1 MPDSFNLSDVM
12 ISYSRKDKDFVQQ
25 LAGALKQD
33 GREVWVDF
41 DDIPYSAEWWQEI
54 EAGIEGANVFIFV
67 VSPDSVNSDVC
78 RREID
83 HAIKHNKRLVPI
95 LRRELTESAD
105 RKAVHPAVA
114 SRNWIFFRETDKF
127 EDALRTLLR
136 TLDADLSHIQL
147 HTRLLVRAREWDG
160 KKRRGSLLLRG
171 DDLQEAEKWLAEG
184 VQRDPPPT
192 ELQIGY
198 ITASRRGANRFRQ
211 IIGGAMAAALVIV
224 SILAVVAYNQSLET
238 EKALQQANVALTQ
251 VAMEAD
257 ARGTAQAEAIKEADA
272 RATQAVIA
280 LNNEATARVAEG
292 VAKEEADN
300 AATAAKDAQE
310 NAATATIARG
320 QAQIEAGNARNAAAT
335 AQANATR
342 AAENANEAATR
353 AVEAAQN
360 EQTAIAAAATSARRA
375 TESAENANAALTAQ
389 FEAEQNAATAT
400 VAQGAAEQESR
411 RARALALATG
421 SKTALAEGN
430 RPLALQR
437 ALLAYS
443 LQPDL
448 AEVQS
453 ALYEASFSSGL
464 RYRFSLDDTPADFMS
479 FSADGARALAWNPVA
494 GQLMAWSLT
503 SGLPVPPEPGD
514 ASRTARLL
522 TTDGQYELADNGMN
536 LVLIDRVA
544 GQTVRTFEHSH
555 FILSAEFSPDGRRII
570 VGLENGA
577 VHLWDVQ
584 TGLELQRFTGHT
596 SHIESVAF
604 NDDGTLAIT
613 VSFDGSARVW
623 DLRSLSPSNFSSA
636 DTPSGFG
643 VTLALSPDGRLAL
656 SAVRS
661 APYQVYVW
669 EVTTNT
675 PLPGF
680 PATADDWVR
689 YGLFSLDGSRVWYGT
704 ATDAVIKN
712 LNTGDMLPLAVE
724 KPYIL
729 SAAAWSPDGRWLL
742 TSGYDDVILLDAA
755 TGAERHRFPNPAS
768 PAQHVAFSLDS
779 LSAFIVRDNRL
790 EIWDIST
797 DPPRQVNG
805 SEDAIRNEPVVVYEG
820 SQIFV
825 GQRDGVVRL
834 WDVVTG
840 QTIRTLLG
848 HQEGIASLA
857 LSPDKTLLAAA
868 ALDRTLRVWDVETRQ
883 SILTITSAEALFD
896 IGFTPDGRQ
905 VYGLDSVNNTLLR
918 WTVPDLSGGI
928 NSLIQ
933 QTCSEYALPPVS
945 EEEQAQFNLDDG
957 EGCEALGLADQG
969 GGPEAVA
976 LAAPP
981 PEAGAAVS
989 SLPAGL
995 EAESAASY
1003 PPGGWERRDDPAAS
1017 GGAYLVNTG
1026 ADSSAPLSLDFAG
1039 TGVVVTFARDAGF
1052 GAFAVEI
1059 DGAIIEAG
1067 NAAGQPSTFGQI
1079 AITGLEDA
1087 LHALR
1092 ILPLAAQVGIDSFT
1106 IQAAPVQIAAAPP
1119 AETSPEATA
1128 EVSPEATG
1136 DVTAEASAEATPEVT
1151 AVLDLTPEVSATP
1164 ELTPEAWPEATAEL
1178 SGTSGWVLTGDG
1190 WYISAGPGF
1199 NALDVEQPVDLSDGL
1214 PRQLTFRSLLRVAD
1228 LGGSVAAVQVS
1239 ADGENWTLLHTVAP
1253 AEVWAEVVVDL
1264 PAYIGQT
1271 LWLRFVWFFTPPD
1284 ADQPPDFWLVDAI
1297 QVREAIP
1304 PTETPTETPSPTLE
1318 IATVTP
1324 SPSET
1329 PTLPPLPPEPP
1340 PPEPLPTAPALPTP
1354 VFTEPYFAPDGSTWI
1369 GEGGWALAEGVFVA
1383 GEAYELS
1390 AITRQEAIGP
1400 TEAGWELRFRSWLN
1414 APEFDGSF
1422 AAVEISL
1429 DGGVWQPVIAV
1440 PPSPDWTPLS
1450 FDLSLHKGQSV
1461 RLRLAWYYV
1470 PPPEGQPAD
1479 SWSVT
1484 GFEVVP
1490 VAPTPELTLE
1500 ATPEATAAPVTE
1512 FTPEPLPFDTVEP
1525 GPLVEAAAPPADA
1538 TPEAT
1543 AP

>member
-25 LAGALKQD
+25 LTDALKQN

-54 EAGIEGANVFIFV
+54 EAGIEGANAFIFV
-67 VSPDSVNSDVC
+67 ISPDSINSDVC

-83 HAIKHNKRLVPI
+83 HAIKHNKRLIPI
-95 LRRELTESAD
+95 LRRELTEAAD
-105 RKAVHPAVA
+105 RKTVHPSVA

-127 EDALRTLLR
+127 DDALKTLLR

-184 VQRDPPPT
+184 IQRDPPPT
-192 ELQIGY
+192 ELQIQF
-198 ITASRRGANRFRQ
+198 ITASRKGANRFRR

-224 SILAVVAYNQSLET
+224 SILAVIAYNQSLET
-238 EKALQQANVALTQ
+238 QQALQRANVALTQ

-292 VAKEEADN
+292 IAKEEADN

-310 NAATATIARG
+310 NAATATVARG
-320 QAQIEAGNARNAAAT
+320 QAQIEAGNARNSAAT

-360 EQTAIAAAATSARRA
+360 EQTAVAAAATSARRA
-375 TESAENANAALTAQ
+375 TESAENANAAMTAQ
-389 FEAEQNAATAT
+389 FQAEQNEATAT
-400 VAQGAAEQESR
+400 AAQGAAEEESR
-411 RARALALATG
+411 RARALALATA

-443 LQPDL
+443 LRPDL

-464 RYRFSLDDTPADFMS
+464 RYRFSLDDARVEFLS
-479 FSADGARALAWNPVA
+479 FSDDGARALAWNPAA

-503 SGLPVPPEPGD
+503 NGLPVTPEPGD
-514 ASRTARLL
+514 ASRTARQR
-522 TTDGQYELADNGMN
+522 TADGALELRDNGMN
-536 LVLIDRVA
+536 LFLVDTASGDVLH
-544 GQTVRTFEHSH
+544 TFEHLH

-604 NDDGTLAIT
+604 NGDGTLAISA
-613 VSFDGSARVW
+613 SFDGSARIW

-636 DTPSGFG
+636 DTPSGLG

-656 SAVRS
+656 SAIRS

-669 EVTTNT
+669 DVSTRA
-675 PLPGF
+675 PLAGF
-680 PATADDWVR
+680 PATADDWVW
-689 YGLFSLDGSRVWYGT
+689 YGLFSPDGSRVWYGT
-704 ATDAVIKN
+704 ATKAVVRD
-712 LNTGDMLPLAVE
+712 LNTGAVLPLAVE

-742 TSGYDDVILLDAA
+742 TSGYDDVILLDASN
-755 TGAERHRFPNPAS
+755 GAERHRFPNPAS

-779 LSAFIVRDNRL
+779 LSVFIVRDNRL

-820 SQIFV
+820 SQVFV
-825 GQRDGVVRL
+825 GQRDGLVRL
-834 WDVVTG
+834 WDVMTG
-840 QTIRTLLG
+840 QTIKTLLG
-848 HQEGIASLA
+848 HREGIGSLA
-857 LSPDKTLLAAA
+857 LSPDKKLVAAA

-883 SILTITSAEALFD
+883 NILTVTSAEALLR
-896 IGFTPDGRQ
+896 IGFTPDGRR
-905 VYGLDSVNNTLLR
+905 VYGLDAVNNTLLQ

-928 NSLIQ
+928 ESLIQ
-933 QTCSEYALPPVS
+933 QTCSEYALPPIS
-945 EEEQAQFNLDDG
+945 EDEQAQFNLDDG
-957 EGCEALGLADQG
+957 EGCEALGLVDQG
-969 GGPEAVA
+969 GGPEAVMM
-976 LAAPP
+976 AAPT
-981 PEAGAAVS
+981 PEAAVPVSAAA
-989 SLPAGL
+989 LPPANL
-995 EAESAASY
+995 EAENAAVY
-1003 PPGGWERRDDPAAS
+1003 APGGWQRRDDPAAS
-1017 GGAYLVNTG
+1017 GGAYLVNTSP
-1026 ADSSAPLSLDFAG
+1026 DSSAPLSLDFVGA
-1039 TGVVVTFARDAGF
+1039 GVVVSFARDASY

-1067 NAAGQPSTFGQI
+1067 NAAGETATFGQI
-1079 AITGLEDA
+1079 AVAGLD
-1087 LHALR
+1087 HAPHTLR
-1092 ILPLAAQVGIDSFT
+1092 ILPLAARVGIDSFT
-1106 IQAAPVQIAAAPP
+1106 IQAAPVQVVAAPTAEASAEAVVEVSP
-1119 AETSPEATA
+1119 EAVVETSPEVTPEVTVETSPEATA
-1128 EVSPEATG
+1128 ALEVMPETSPET
-1136 DVTAEASAEATPEVT
+1136 
-1151 AVLDLTPEVSATP
+1151 
-1164 ELTPEAWPEATAEL
+1164 TAEL
-1178 SGTSGWVLTGDG
+1178 SATSGWVLTADG
-1190 WYISAGPGF
+1190 WYISAGPSF
-1199 NALDVEQPVDLSDGL
+1199 NVLNMEQPVDLSDGR

-1228 LGGSVAAVQVS
+1228 LGGSVAAVQAS
-1239 ADGENWTLLHTVAP
+1239 ADGENWMLLQTIPP
-1253 AEVWAEVVVDL
+1253 ADLWTDVMVDL
-1264 PAYIGQT
+1264 PASTGPT

-1284 ADQPPDFWLVDAI
+1284 IDQPPDFWLVDAI

-1318 IATVTP
+1318 AATVTP
-1324 SPSET
+1324 TLSET
-1329 PTLPPLPPEPP
+1329 PTPP
-1340 PPEPLPTAPALPTP
+1340 PPPTEPPAPELLPTAPDTPTP
-1354 VFTEPYFAPDGSTWI
+1354 VYTEPYFAPDGSVWV
-1369 GEGGWALAEGVFVA
+1369 GEGGWVLADGIFVA
-1383 GEAYELS
+1383 GETYELAS
-1390 AITRQEAIGP
+1390 ITRQENIGP
-1400 TEAGWELRFRSWLN
+1400 AADGWELRFQSLLN

-1429 DGGVWQPVIAV
+1429 NGGEWQPVIAV
-1440 PPSPDWTPLS
+1440 PPSPDWTPLT
-1450 FDLSLHKGQSV
+1450 FDLSLYKGLSV
-1461 RLRLAWYYV
+1461 RLRLTWYYV
-1470 PPPEGQPAD
+1470 PPVEGRPTD

-1484 GFEVVP
+1484 GFEIAP
-1490 VAPTPELTLE
+1490 VAPTPELTIE
-1500 ATPEATAAPVTE
+1500 ITPEVTAEATAAPVTE
-1512 FTPEPLPFDTVEP
+1512 FTPEPLPFDTVAPAAETAEP
-1525 GPLVEAAAPPADA
+1525 PADTTPEAAAP
-1538 TPEAT
+1538 
-1543 AP
+1543 